1 MLPQFGG
8 LWRQQ
13 RFSNVH
19 GVAHERFRLWAKREI
34 DAPFRAEQIS
44 DDRIPAAFHAFEQQR
59 RSTFA
64 DHASMDL
71 SQLEVWINL
80 GFDSDDFVFSG
91 E

>member
-1 MLPQFGG
+1 MLPELAKF
-8 LWRQQ
+8 WRQD
-13 RFSNVH
+13 RLSNVDH
-19 GVAHERFRLWAKREI
+19 LANEGFRLRTKRKI
-34 DAPFRAEQIS
+34 DATFRAEQVS
-44 DDRIPAAFHAFEQQR
+44 NNRITAAFHAFEQQR

-80 GFDSDDFVFSG
+80 GFDGGDFVFSV